1 MFLPIFLQIILSA
14 LFSLA
19 LAAPQFG
26 PLTPLVGNL
35 VQTPRGLQ
43 PIDLD
48 GFSEDLDQDGF
59 VDPIAP
65 VAPAVYQAAPIIEA
79 APIAYQAA
87 PIIEAAPIDYQA
99 APIVQPA
106 PFAYQGAP
114 YVQAAPLAYP
124 AAPYAGY
131 AF

>member
-1 MFLPIFLQIILSA
+1 M
-14 LFSLA
+14 A
-19 LAAPQFG
+19 LAAPQSG

-65 VAPAVYQAAPIIEA
+65 VAPV
-79 APIAYQAA
+79 AYQAA
-87 PIIEAAPIDYQA
+87 PIAPYAYAAAPI
-99 APIVQPA
+99 
-106 PFAYQGAP
+106 
-114 YVQAAPLAYP
+114 AYP
-124 AAPYAGY
+124 AAPYFLNAAPAYLGY
-131 AF
+131 